1 LIIHVNNNTQQ
12 ADNNNNQSKIIAPG
26 HSLNL
31 DNDAIIE
38 GIYFLRPILK
48 VNKNKKNYDL
58 N

>member
-12 ADNNNNQSKIIAPG
+12 ADNNNNQSQIIAPG

-38 GIYFLRPILK
+38 GIYFLKQILK